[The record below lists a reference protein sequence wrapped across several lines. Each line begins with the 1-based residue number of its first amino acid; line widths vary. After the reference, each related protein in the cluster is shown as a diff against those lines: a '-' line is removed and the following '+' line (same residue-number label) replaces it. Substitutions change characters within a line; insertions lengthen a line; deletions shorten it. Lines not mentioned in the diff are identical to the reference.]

1 MTWLRDERAM
11 NPRVIPSAARNPL
24 RRWLGDS
31 SPSLRLGM
39 TLLAAIFLLAAD
51 DPPKPPEDSPL
62 VKAAKTTGGPR
73 KKTTKVITNDDVKKA
88 ANKAPA
94 TPPKDVANVPP
105 ADTKGPLQK
114 QDEQRRARVAAAKRV
129 TDAETKSAELEAELR
144 RLEQAYYEEAD
155 LNRRDTVLVPRF
167 EQTKKQLDDAKA
179 ELAHARDAL
188 VKKE

>member
-1 MTWLRDERAM
+1 
-11 NPRVIPSAARNPL
+11 
-24 RRWLGDS
+24 
-31 SPSLRLGM
+31 M
-39 TLLAAIFLLAAD
+39 TLLALFAAIFLLAAD

-62 VKAAKTTGGPR
+62 VKAAKTTGAPR
-73 KKTTKVITNDDVKKA
+73 KKTTKVITNDDVKKS

-94 TPPKDVANVPP
+94 TPPKDAAANATP

-114 QDEQRRARVAAAKRV
+114 QDEQRRARVAAVKRV
-129 TDAETKSAELEAELR
+129 TDAETKAAELEAELR
-144 RLEQAYYEEAD
+144 RLEQTYYEEAD

-188 VKKE
+188 TKLQ

>member
-1 MTWLRDERAM
+1 
-11 NPRVIPSAARNPL
+11 
-24 RRWLGDS
+24 
-31 SPSLRLGM
+31 M
-39 TLLAAIFLLAAD
+39 TLLALFAAIFLLAAD

-62 VKAAKTTGGPR
+62 VKAAKTTGAPR
-73 KKTTKVITNDDVKKA
+73 KKTTKVITNDDVKKS

-94 TPPKDVANVPP
+94 TPPKEAVNAPP

-114 QDEQRRARVAAAKRV
+114 QDEQRRARVAAVKRV
-129 TDAETKSAELEAELR
+129 TDAETKAAELEAELR
-144 RLEQAYYEEAD
+144 RLEQTYYEEAD

>member
-1 MTWLRDERAM
+1 M
-11 NPRVIPSAARNPL
+11 NVLLIL
-24 RRWLGDS
+24 FL
-31 SPSLRLGM
+31 
-39 TLLAAIFLLAAD
+39 LLAQQ
-51 DPPKPPEDSPL
+51 EDSPL
-62 VKAAKTTGGPR
+62 VKAAKATGAPR
-73 KKTTKVITNDDVKKA
+73 KKTTKVITNDDVKKS

-94 TPPKDVANVPP
+94 TPPKEAANAPP

-114 QDEQRRARVAAAKRV
+114 QDEQRRARVAAVKRV
-129 TDAETKSAELEAELR
+129 TDAETKAAELEAELR